1 MQGADLAARDR
12 LLRDTIVSLDP
23 SLREAP
29 MVVPAGSFCCFH
41 YDMYHRRMRR
51 LPARDSQVPPR
62 IVFKFLF
69 TSGSTTRSSR
79 SCELQKR
86 RTRRWLGRLRRS

>member
-1 MQGADLAARDR
+1 
-12 LLRDTIVSLDP
+12 
-23 SLREAP
+23 

-69 TSGSTTRSSR
+69 TWSPHASK
-79 SCELQKR
+79 EENAEVA
-86 RTRRWLGRLRRS
+86 RTIG